1 MGARFSRGGRASA
14 PPGFDLRANEA
25 TIDVALDKP
34 LYHAGDEI
42 LGFVSAEI
50 RRASILSLDVELT
63 CTTQTR
69 VHWTTHSGSGKKRKT
84 HHHWASATHRVLR
97 QRANVWAGSVAPT
110 GRHQLPFEFVVPPD
124 APPSLGT
131 LQFGNGHVRDT
142 YARLSYAVA
151 VRATLPAARDVVVHE
166 VPVDVV
172 GAPPP
177 YVVPVQT
184 VRELE
189 VRRCACIK
197 EGWITLGAAAG
208 KSAYTGGEAPEVEF
222 SCRTR
227 VIQRRFNVSV
237 PRAPVIE
244 KASTLRGRSER

>member
-97 QRANVWAGSVAPT
+97 QRANVWTGSVAPT
-110 GRHQLPFEFVVPPD
+110 RAAQESEIPNFKASYLGRFPLVLADLWTSDH
-124 APPSLGT
+124 PSERSRRVDVFFGTRARGT
-131 LQFGNGHVRDT
+131 L
-142 YARLSYAVA
+142 
-151 VRATLPAARDVVVHE
+151 TLK
-166 VPVDVV
+166 
-172 GAPPP
+172 
-177 YVVPVQT
+177 
-184 VRELE
+184 
-189 VRRCACIK
+189 RR
-197 EGWITLGAAAG
+197 
-208 KSAYTGGEAPEVEF
+208 
-222 SCRTR
+222 
-227 VIQRRFNVSV
+227 
-237 PRAPVIE
+237 
-244 KASTLRGRSER
+244 